1 MQEDATAKR
10 ASFDLE
16 TLPASLHAAAR
27 SYLYAIADDELLIG
41 HRDSEWTGLGP
52 ILEEDIA
59 FSSMA
64 QDELG
69 HALLWYKLLEQMGE
83 ADPDRT
89 VFLRPA
95 EAWRNARLCE
105 LPRGDYAFSLV
116 RQYLF
121 DLAEALRYD
130 ALAQSPW
137 SEMAETA
144 TKIRQE
150 EKYHLLHG
158 RAYLERLGKANAESQ
173 GRLQAALDEALPYA
187 LGLWEAPEGEAL
199 LVTAGLLPSSAE
211 LRLHWLRVVRRTFG
225 AAGLELPIAGSDE
238 SPVCQV
244 EAIEGGRRG
253 QHGPELD
260 EILEAMQTLF
270 RSDPEAE
277 W

>member
-1 MQEDATAKR
+1 MHDPV
-10 ASFDLE
+10 ASTGFDLGSMP
-16 TLPASLHAAAR
+16 PALHAAAR

-89 VFLRPA
+89 VFQRPA
-95 EAWRNARLCE
+95 ADWRNARFCE

-121 DLAEALRYD
+121 DLAEALRYE

-137 SEMAETA
+137 REMADTA

-158 RAYLERLGKANAESQ
+158 RAYLDRLGKTNSDSRA
-173 GRLQAALDEALPYA
+173 RLQAALDEALPYA
-187 LGLWEAPEGEAL
+187 LGLWEAPEGEPL
-199 LVTAGLLPSSAE
+199 LVAAGVVPSSSE
-211 LRLHWLRVVRRTFG
+211 LRLRWLTVIRQAFG
-225 AAGLELPIAGSDE
+225 SAGLELPIEGSDE
-238 SPVCQV
+238 APVCRV
-244 EAIEGGRRG
+244 EAIEGGRSG
-253 QHGPELD
+253 AHGLDLD

-270 RSDPEAE
+270 LSDPEAQ